1 MLDFAAGAAAPV
13 PSHVEGLGMSGARL
27 RGWRRCAR
35 GSEQAGEQPTDAIG
49 KLFIA
54 LPQLVRLDGREN

>member
-1 MLDFAAGAAAPV
+1 M
-13 PSHVEGLGMSGARL
+13 GLG
-27 RGWRRCAR
+27 
-35 GSEQAGEQPTDAIG
+35 AGEQTGEQPADAIG